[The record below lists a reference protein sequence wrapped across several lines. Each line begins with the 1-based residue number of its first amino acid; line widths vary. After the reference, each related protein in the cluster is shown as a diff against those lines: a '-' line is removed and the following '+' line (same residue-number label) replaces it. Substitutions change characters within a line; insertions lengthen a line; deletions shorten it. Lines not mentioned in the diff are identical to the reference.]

1 MRRIFKRDNNEKL
14 GLVLSGGGSK
24 GAYEIGAY
32 LALRHLGKRP
42 DVVTGTSIGAING
55 LLIVQ
60 NDWRK
65 AIRLW
70 KKISFS
76 LIYDE
81 NSFPICDNPEL
92 KDIYKL
98 YIKSFINDG
107 GLDIEKLKLLLNEV
121 YNPRKFFS
129 SPVDYGLVTYNL
141 SKRKPV
147 FKTKNN
153 LKSNLV
159 KDYVLASAS
168 CYPAFKPYRIGHDLF
183 IDGGYYDNMPVN
195 LAIDLGATE
204 VIAVDLRSVGFKQPN
219 KLNVPITVITPRNK
233 IVPFLVFDKS
243 RSREAIRFGYN
254 DTMKTFG
261 KLEGNVFTF
270 RKRSLVNNYKRY
282 GVIFEDTVHKI
293 VKRFDKGI
301 IGKILST
308 SLFKTFLAD
317 KLTYENFNKLIEKAG
332 QSFGLPEDN
341 IYNIRTFNKALLSE
355 LSKAKGNE
363 LNDVLTRV
371 KERNVRNF
379 INAQG
384 IIKLFF
390 EAISKNDFEGVK
402 RLIPL
407 FADEF
412 LIAIYLYV
420 VRQRVSFY

>member
-1 MRRIFKRDNNEKL
+1 MKRMFKRDSSEKL

-32 LALRHLGKRP
+32 LALRRLGKRP
-42 DVVTGTSIGAING
+42 NIVTGTSIGAING

-65 AIRLW
+65 AIKLW

-107 GLDIEKLKLLLNEV
+107 GLDVEKLKLLLNDV

-129 SPVDYGLVTYNL
+129 SSMDYGLVTYNV
-141 SKRKPV
+141 SKKMPV
-147 FKTKNN
+147 FKTKDN
-153 LKSNLV
+153 LTPNLV

-183 IDGGYYDNMPVN
+183 IDGGYYDNLPIN

-204 VIAVDLRSVGFKQPN
+204 IIAIDLKAVGFKQPS
-219 KLNVPITVITPRNK
+219 KLNVPMTVISPRNK
-233 IVPFLVFDKS
+233 IVSFLVFDKS
-243 RSREAIRFGYN
+243 KSREAIRFGYN

-261 KLEGNVFTF
+261 KLDGDIFTF

-282 GVIFEDTVHKI
+282 GLTFEDMVQKI
-293 VKRFDKGI
+293 VKGFDKGI
-301 IGKILST
+301 VGKVLS
-308 SLFKTFLAD
+308 SPLFKTFLAD

-341 IYNIRTFNKALLSE
+341 IYNIRTFNKALLGE
-355 LSKAKGNE
+355 LSKAKINE
-363 LNDVLTRV
+363 LSDVLTKV
-371 KERNVRNF
+371 KERDMRNIIDVR
-379 INAQG
+379 G

-390 EAISKNDFEGVK
+390 EAISKEDFTGVK
-402 RLIPL
+402 KLIPL